1 MNNNLSTKTRKK
13 RKKKQNKNN
22 KDLIIILI
30 IQRIKNNILLVM
42 HTAVYFPFHG
52 PDPSFLKQEQNI
64 RASKTLCTYCTT
76 QNVIT
81 ALMG

>member
-1 MNNNLSTKTRKK
+1 
-13 RKKKQNKNN
+13 
-22 KDLIIILI
+22 
-30 IQRIKNNILLVM
+30 M

-64 RASKTLCTYCTT
+64 RTSKTLCTYCTT
-76 QNVIT
+76 ENVIT